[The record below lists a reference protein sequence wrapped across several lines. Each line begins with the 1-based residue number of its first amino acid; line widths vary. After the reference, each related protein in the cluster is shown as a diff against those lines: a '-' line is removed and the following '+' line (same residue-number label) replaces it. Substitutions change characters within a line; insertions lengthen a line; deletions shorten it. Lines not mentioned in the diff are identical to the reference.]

1 MALIATVGAANANS
15 YPTVPFAANYFAN
28 RAYGAAWEAVADPEL
43 LLMTASQMIDWYITP
58 AGLKATD
65 AQSMNFPRI
74 GIYTE
79 NGNEMDSTVLPNCLL
94 VGTCELAF
102 VLKDKDRTVA
112 NPLNGLAEV
121 RAGGLSIRT
130 DSSANAGKEHAIP
143 ENVQKILAPVTQKGG
158 IRTVHLI
165 RA

>member
-1 MALIATVGAANANS
+1 MALIATVGAPDANS
-15 YPTVPFAANYFAN
+15 YPSVAYAAAYFAN
-28 RAYGAAWEAVADPEL
+28 RAYGEVWESVAEPDL
-43 LLMTASQMIDWYITP
+43 LLMTGSQMIDWYIAP

-65 AQSMNFPRI
+65 TQSMNFPRV

-79 NGNEMDSTVLPNCLL
+79 NGNEMDSTTIPSCVLIAA
-94 VGTCELAF
+94 CEMAF
-102 VLKDKDRTVA
+102 VLRDKDRTAA

-130 DSSANAGKEHAIP
+130 DSSASAGKEHAIP
-143 ENVQKILAPVTQKGG
+143 ENVQRILAPVTQKGG